1 MSYKRLPD
9 DALDT
14 IYNALGR
21 DFSNKHFGMPAQ
33 NSNDQRAL
41 VAADRRQSRAS
52 SPRNRPET
60 CVCTAWICEHKT
72 PPCYVAEGTVT
83 SKRGYSMCDLDE
95 DKSCSFESII
105 LAILSAARR
114 VIADNAPRADRIVI
128 WNDKKLKRSHAR
140 DGMNKQSPIL
150 SIDLY
155 GGSET
160 KVIMVWYGTR
170 IWFCSKTYG
179 LIEKNGKQRLVLHRE
194 EPCARRPEHVDDHGA
209 FVPAENDWQRAA
221 IQKLVHKA
229 YDILI
234 ATREGSSS
242 HEKFKGYL
250 FLRKRKRGHTSA

>member
-83 SKRGYSMCDLDE
+83 SKRGYSMCDFDE
-95 DKSCSFESII
+95 DKDCSFESII
-105 LAILSAARR
+105 LAILAAARR
-114 VIADNAPRADRIVI
+114 VIADKAPQADRIVI
-128 WNDKKLKRSHAR
+128 FNDKNIKRSHAR
-140 DGMNKQSPIL
+140 HGMNKESPIL
-150 SIDLY
+150 SIDLLSR
-155 GGSET
+155 SE
-160 KVIMVWYGTR
+160 ILVWYGTR
-170 IWFCSKTYG
+170 VWFCAKTYG
-179 LIEKNGKQRLVLHRE
+179 LIEKNGRQKLVLHRE
-194 EPCARRPEHVDDHGA
+194 EPCARRPEFVNEHGA

-221 IQKLVHKA
+221 IQTLVHKGHDLLLA
-229 YDILI
+229 S
-234 ATREGSSS
+234 REGTSS
-242 HEKFKGYL
+242 HEKFKGYI